1 MITIACAIMMLIFMF
16 IRTSK
21 LISESDPFF
30 TMTTQALEDSNDFID
45 LWELG
50 FMFAVEKIDPRI
62 GRIEVEHASR
72 FRNNEANDKKT
83 PIKMVPCS
91 ELAPGGA

>member
-21 LISESDPFF
+21 LFSASDPFF
-30 TMTTQALEDSNDFID
+30 TMTAQALEDTNEFID

-50 FMFAVEKIDPRI
+50 FMFAVEDIDPRI
-62 GRIEVEHASR
+62 GRVEVSHSSW
-72 FRNNEANDKKT
+72 FRNNEANDKYT